1 MLRPTCRSAPPR
13 GGFTLLE
20 ILLAALIAA
29 LLLAALYAAMH
40 TTLQQTQVTRDA
52 VEVEDLSRGV
62 FNKMTIDLGGTLA
75 PLPPKSGG
83 NSAAS
88 GGTTAAPSTAPAG
101 MTPTD
106 GSVAPAAGTTP
117 TIPTTDPNAAAADP
131 NAAAMPG
138 ATDNAT
144 AVSADYAF
152 QGGLIGEDKKM
163 VIYATKVPEV
173 FSRYGNAGEQ
183 VRPDQRQIIYWF
195 EPGRGL
201 YRRERPWVT
210 ADGVRNSI
218 EADPEAPDAVLL
230 ADEVTDD
237 GTTPGPDGVTPLGPP
252 RAVKVT
258 LTLQFAT
265 GRGEPLTKTA
275 VQIIPIR
282 AAPGTYTPP
291 LLEAPTDGATGG
303 STEATAGTTPSTPSG
318 GSTTPSSPSGGMT
331 PSSPSGGKT
340 PSSPSGGM
348 SPSSPS
354 GGGKTSSP
362 GGMTP
367 SSPSGGGNTPSAP
380 SGGGKGGNTQS
391 GGKGGGR

>member
-1 MLRPTCRSAPPR
+1 MLRPAGRPAPTR

-20 ILLAALIAA
+20 ILLAALIAS

-83 NSAAS
+83 NAAAS
-88 GGTTAAPSTAPAG
+88 GGTTAPASTTPTAG
-101 MTPTD
+101 AGTTPTD
-106 GSVAPAAGTTP
+106 GSTTP
-117 TIPTTDPNAAAADP
+117 TTPTTPTTDPNAAATDP

-173 FSRYGNAGEQ
+173 FSRYGNTGEQ
-183 VRPDQRQIIYWF
+183 IRPDQRQIIYWF
-195 EPGRGL
+195 EQGRGL
-201 YRRERPWVT
+201 YRRERPWIT

-230 ADEVTDD
+230 AEEVTDLVLEYTDGSTWAGTWD
-237 GTTPGPDGVTPLGPP
+237 GTVPGPDGVTPLGPP

-258 LTLQFAT
+258 LTLQFTT
-265 GRGEPLTKTA
+265 GRGEPLTKT
-275 VQIIPIR
+275 VSQIIPIR

-303 STEATAGTTPSTPSG
+303 TTEATSGTTPSTPSG
-318 GSTTPSSPSGGMT
+318 GSTTPSTPSGSTTPSSPSGGMT
-331 PSSPSGGKT
+331 PST
-340 PSSPSGGM
+340 
-348 SPSSPS
+348 PS
-354 GGGKTSSP
+354 GGGKSS
-362 GGMTP
+362 TP
-367 SSPSGGGNTPSAP
+367 PSGGSTQPATPS
-380 SGGGKGGNTQS
+380 GGKGGNTSS